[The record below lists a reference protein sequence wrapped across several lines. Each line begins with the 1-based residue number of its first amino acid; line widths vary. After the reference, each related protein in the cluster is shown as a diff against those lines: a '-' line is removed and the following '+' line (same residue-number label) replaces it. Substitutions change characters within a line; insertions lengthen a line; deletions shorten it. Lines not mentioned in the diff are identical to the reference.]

1 MTAPRTK
8 PLPPLV
14 DGLFTLVLGAV
25 LVVVVGGL
33 LLLAFAPILG
43 WTP

>member
-1 MTAPRTK
+1 MTAPKTK

-14 DGLFTLVLGAV
+14 DGLFTAVLGVV
-25 LVVVVGGL
+25 LAVVVGGL
-33 LLLAFAPILG
+33 LLIAFSPILG

>member
-1 MTAPRTK
+1 MTAPKTR

-14 DGLFTLVLGAV
+14 DHALTVLFGLVLA
-25 LVVVVGGL
+25 VVVGVL
-33 LLLAFAPILG
+33 LLMAFSPILG

>member
-1 MTAPRTK
+1 MTAPRTR

-14 DGLFTLVLGAV
+14 DGLITLVLGVV
-25 LVVVVGGL
+25 LAVVVGAL
-33 LLLAFAPILG
+33 LAIAFAPIIG

>member
-14 DGLFTLVLGAV
+14 DGALTVALGIVLAVAVGAM
-25 LVVVVGGL
+25 LAI
-33 LLLAFAPILG
+33 AFAPILG

>member
-1 MTAPRTK
+1 VTAPKTT

-14 DGLFTLVLGAV
+14 DGALTVVLGVV
-25 LVVVVGGL
+25 LAVVVGVL
-33 LLLAFAPILG
+33 LLMAFAPILG